1 MSSPLETKEYP
12 TATSEEH
19 QAADSSS
26 AMNTTIKDD
35 LTVDVTAEKEEQT
48 DAGGINAADEV
59 KGLKLAL
66 IILGLCFSNI
76 LTGLDFTLIA
86 TAIPVITSDFD
97 SLEDVGWYGSA
108 YFVAM
113 CVALPL
119 AGKIYMFF
127 PKKLVYLAYI
137 GVFEIGSLVCALAP
151 NSNTLIVGRAVSGLG
166 ASGIFAG
173 SLIIVATIA
182 PLHKRPLLTGMTNGT
197 FGASQIIGPL
207 IGGAFAQ
214 NVTWRWCFWI
224 NLPAGGVSIALMLLF
239 LHVQK
244 SPTEMGALKAKI
256 NNLDLLG
263 FTIFAGAILMLL
275 LALQWGGVTYAWSSS
290 VVVGL
295 LIGFG
300 VVFAMFVASQWWMAD
315 SALVPPKLFTFR
327 TVVLALGACLL
338 GPGGVATII
347 YYLPIWFQTVQGAT
361 PINSG
366 VRYLPSVI
374 SDVLTSIVGGGVV
387 MTVGWYNPFY
397 IFGVGILAIG
407 SGLLSTLT
415 PTTSA
420 GKWIGYQILTGC
432 GYSFMVTMPHIAL
445 QATLPPDLIPIAS
458 TTLLFAMTASCS
470 IFLAGGHAIFQSALT
485 RNLRRVVSPEEAA
498 RLIAVGAADVHGEAQ
513 PADRD
518 AVIDVYNTAVTNV
531 FYLAA
536 GSAAVAFILVC
547 GIKWK
552 NIKAKPQSQDAE
564 VKVEAA
570 MEEKPSSAAASS

>member
-1 MSSPLETKEYP
+1 MAST
-12 TATSEEH
+12 EE
-19 QAADSSS
+19 QKAADSAY
-26 AMNTTIKDD
+26 AMDASKKDD
-35 LTVDVTAEKEEQT
+35 ATVDVAAEKEEQLVAEEQP
-48 DAGGINAADEV
+48 DSGGINAADEV

-97 SLEDVGWYGSA
+97 SLQDVGWYGSA

-151 NSNTLIVGRAVSGLG
+151 NSNALIVGRAISGLG

-224 NLPAGGVSIALMLLF
+224 NLPAGGVSIALILLF
-239 LHVQK
+239 LHLQT
-244 SPTEMGALKAKI
+244 SPTEMGPLKTKI
-256 NNLDLLG
+256 KNLDLLG

-290 VVVGL
+290 IVVGL
-295 LIGFG
+295 LVGFV
-300 VVFAMFVASQWWMAD
+300 VVFAIFVASQWWMGD

-327 TVVLALGACLL
+327 TVVLAFGACLL

-347 YYLPIWFQTVQGAT
+347 YYLPIWFQAVQGAT
-361 PINSG
+361 PISSG

-374 SDVLTSIVGGGVV
+374 SDVLTSIVGGGIV
-387 MTVGWYNPFY
+387 MNVGWYNPFY

-415 PTTSA
+415 PTTDA

-445 QATLPPDLIPIAS
+445 QAMLPPDLIPIAS

-470 IFLAGGHAIFQSALT
+470 IFLAGGQAMFQSSLT
-485 RNLRRVVSPEEAA
+485 RNLVRVVSPEEAA
-498 RLIAVGAADVHGEAQ
+498 RLIAVGAADVHREVQ
-513 PADRD
+513 PAVRD
-518 AVIDVYNTAVTNV
+518 AVIDVYSKAITNV

-536 GSAAVAFILVC
+536 GSAAVAFVLVC

-552 NIKAKPQSQDAE
+552 NIKAKPKPEDEEAKAKAAAE
-564 VKVEAA
+564 
-570 MEEKPSSAAASS
+570 EEKSSSIAASG